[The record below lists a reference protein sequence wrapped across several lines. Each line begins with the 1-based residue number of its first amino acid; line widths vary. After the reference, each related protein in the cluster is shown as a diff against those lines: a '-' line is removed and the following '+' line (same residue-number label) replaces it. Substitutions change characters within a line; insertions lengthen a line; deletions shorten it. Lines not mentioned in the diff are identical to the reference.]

1 MKHSVQFQ
9 PAYSLAVV
17 QLAAGERIRAEAGAM
32 VSMSGTVE
40 LEAKFNTG
48 GKGLMGMLKRTV
60 MGGESLFLSTLTA
73 KDGPGEVT
81 LAPSMPGDIFSLTLS
96 GETLLAERGAFLA
109 AADGVEMDAKF
120 AGLRGLVGGEGL
132 TYLRFSGHGL
142 LLLAAFGGIYP
153 RELAPGERYVV
164 DSSHLVA
171 FEERVNYQIRKA
183 ASGWISSFTSG
194 EGLVMEFTGPGRLW
208 IQTRNPRANA
218 EWISTFLPKASA
230 E

>member
-1 MKHSVQFQ
+1 LKHAIQFQ
-9 PAYSLAVV
+9 PAYSLAVIE
-17 QLAAGERIRAEAGAM
+17 LEAGERIRAEAGAM
-32 VSMSGTVE
+32 VSMSGNIE

-60 MGGESLFLSTLTA
+60 LGGESLFLSTLTA
-73 KDGPGEVT
+73 KAGPGEVA
-81 LAPSMPGDIFSLTLS
+81 LAPSMPGDILPLTLS

-109 AADGVEMDAKF
+109 AADGIEMDAQF
-120 AGLRGLVGGEGL
+120 AGLRGLLGGEGL
-132 TYLRFSGHGL
+132 SYLRFTGHGL
-142 LLLAAFGGIYP
+142 LMLAAFGGIYA
-153 RELAPGERYVV
+153 RELAQGERYIV

-171 FEERVNYQIRKA
+171 FEERVAYQIRKA

-218 EWISTFLPKASA
+218 EWLSAFLPKPSA